1 MNPAQLQEFLEKQSK
16 YVFEPEKWARDII
29 GFDPDT
35 WQAEAMADFIKYK
48 FLAIGT
54 GTGVGKTALLSVLI
68 WFFLSTRPFP
78 KVPCTAPTGHQLFDV
93 LWAELAK
100 WQRHSDLLR
109 DSFRWTQKK
118 ITMKGHEEEWFAV
131 ARTSRPQP
139 GKISA
144 EALQGFHAD
153 HLLFIVDE
161 ASGIPDQIMN
171 AVDGAI
177 TTQGA
182 YVILTSNPTRRS
194 GYFYRTITDKRLNV
208 DHGGTFK
215 IRHVSCEDAKHTDP
229 IHIKRA
235 LEIYGRTSDF
245 YRVKVLGLPPLSES
259 EALLTPEQVYEAHIR
274 PPQDTGQVFLSCD
287 PARYGGD
294 STVFFVRKGWT
305 IIDRKVVRGMDTMQ
319 VAKIGMDL
327 VDTYKPDYYSIDI
340 IGIGSGVYDK
350 TKELYLSKDPV
361 LSTSGLLPVTVGEKA
376 VGTKVID
383 GKIVELSTQYFNL
396 RSQIYWRLR
405 DFIDNVSIPMA
416 TDLLDEELTSITYG
430 WDQRDARI
438 KIQSKDTIKS
448 ELGRSP
454 NDADSFALN
463 FYPLICAP
471 VQISEQYFGVG
482 TGLSHEV
489 IDKTGHQPHVGEQV
503 QQTFFGSVDAGLDNS
518 DKRGSPVPSSLR
530 AVGASRYRSMKR
542 NQF

>member
-1 MNPAQLQEFLEKQSK
+1 MNAAQLQEFLEKQSQ
-16 YVFEPEKWARDII
+16 YVFEPEQWARDII
-29 GFDPDT
+29 GFEPDD

-109 DSFRWTQKK
+109 ESFRWTQKK
-118 ITMKGHEEEWFAV
+118 ITFKGHEEEWFAV

-153 HLLFIVDE
+153 NLLFVVDE

-177 TTQGA
+177 TTPGA

-194 GYFYRTITDKRLNV
+194 GYFYRTITDKRLSV
-208 DHGGTFK
+208 EHGGTFK
-215 IRHVSCEDAKHTDP
+215 IRHVSCEEAKHTDP

-235 LEIYGRTSDF
+235 LEIYGRSSDF
-245 YRVKVLGLPPLSES
+245 YRVKVLGLPPLSET
-259 EALLTPEQVYEAHIR
+259 EALLTPEQVYEAHVR
-274 PPQDTGQVFLSCD
+274 PPQEGGQVFLSCD

-294 STVFFVRKGWT
+294 SSVFYVRRGWT

-327 VDTYKPDYYSIDI
+327 VDLHKPDHYSIDI

-350 TKELYLSKDPV
+350 TRELYLQREPKLP
-361 LSTSGLLPVTVGEKA
+361 TSGLYPVTVGEKA
-376 VGTKVID
+376 KEED
-383 GKIVELSTQYFNL
+383 KYYNL
-396 RSQIYWRLR
+396 RSELFWNLR
-405 DFIDNVSIPMA
+405 AFIDLVSIPMP
-416 TDLLDEELTSITYG
+416 TDLLDEELTTITYG
-430 WDQRDARI
+430 WDQRDTKI
-438 KIQSKDTIKS
+438 KVQSKDTIKS
-448 ELGRSP
+448 TLGRSP
-454 NDADSFALN
+454 NDADAFALN
-463 FYPLICAP
+463 FFPLVHTPIK
-471 VQISEQYFGVG
+471 VSDQYFGVG
-482 TGLSHEV
+482 AGVGLSEV
-489 IDKTGHQPHVGEQV
+489 VDATRHQPHLGGQV
-503 QQTFFGSVDAGLDNS
+503 HNTFFGRVDQNLDNTE
-518 DKRGSPVPSSLR
+518 KKGSPVPSVMG
-530 AVGASRYRSMKR
+530 AVGASRYKPIKR
-542 NQF
+542 NHFTI